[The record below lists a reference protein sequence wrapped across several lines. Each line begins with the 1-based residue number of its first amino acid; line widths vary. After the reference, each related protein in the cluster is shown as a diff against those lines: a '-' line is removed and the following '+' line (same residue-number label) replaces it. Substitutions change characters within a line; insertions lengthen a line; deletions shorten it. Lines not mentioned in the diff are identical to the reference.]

1 MAVARVR
8 GIYFRCR
15 HLGAP
20 RRRRGGSRFLVATGA
35 GSRSHVTSAAEACAA
50 MASTGEACFLGQPS
64 LWGQND
70 LRGARGAARFCGGLC
85 GQNIGSLVNFLRLR
99 GCSAAFYTT
108 QSLTLDRPPP
118 AGICLADSCQQSSCG
133 TERPGEQAGN
143 ENGALV
149 FSSAVSSV
157 LHSTLAKL
165 SSSFGP
171 DKAANA

>member
-1 MAVARVR
+1 MMTTYSILQRFRYFFVAVRRICRIDVGGGHR
-8 GIYFRCR
+8 G
-15 HLGAP
+15 GA

-64 LWGQND
+64 LWGQNA

-143 ENGALV
+143 ENGAL
-149 FSSAVSSV
+149 
-157 LHSTLAKL
+157 L
-165 SSSFGP
+165 SSRVGF
-171 DKAANA
+171 